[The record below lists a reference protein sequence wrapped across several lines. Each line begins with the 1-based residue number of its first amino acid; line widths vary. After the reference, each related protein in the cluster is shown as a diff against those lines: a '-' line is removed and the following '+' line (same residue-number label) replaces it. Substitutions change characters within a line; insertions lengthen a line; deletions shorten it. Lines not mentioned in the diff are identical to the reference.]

1 MFNSFYKDLVI
12 AVEERGWRMPLG
24 AIRLIYRFIII
35 NYFFPMI
42 ARNVPNRF
50 VPFFHRIRGV
60 KIGKD
65 VWIDKTVIIDEAY
78 PENIIIEDD
87 VRIAA
92 GSVIVSHSRAGHYL
106 RQHYVKTRISK
117 VKICRYSFI
126 GINCVIMPGVTIG
139 EGCVVVSGSVVL
151 MNTTPYSVVSGVP
164 AKKFRDLKRIDAK

>member
-1 MFNSFYKDLVI
+1 
-12 AVEERGWRMPLG
+12 
-24 AIRLIYRFIII
+24 
-35 NYFFPMI
+35 MI

-151 MNTTPYSVVSGVP
+151 MNTKPYSIVSGVP
-164 AKKFRDLKRIDAK
+164 AIKIRDLKRIDAK

>member
-1 MFNSFYKDLVI
+1 
-12 AVEERGWRMPLG
+12 MPLG

-92 GSVIVSHSRAGHYL
+92 GSVIVSHSKAGHYL
-106 RQHYVKTRISK
+106 REHYLKTRISK

-139 EGCVVVSGSVVL
+139 EGCVVVSGSVVKI
-151 MNTTPYSVVSGVP
+151 NTKPYTVVSGIP
-164 AKKFRDLKRIDAK
+164 AKKTRELKRINSE

>member
-1 MFNSFYKDLVI
+1 LFNSFYKDLVI

-151 MNTTPYSVVSGVP
+151 MNTKPYSIVSGVP
-164 AKKFRDLKRIDAK
+164 AIKIRDLKRIDAK